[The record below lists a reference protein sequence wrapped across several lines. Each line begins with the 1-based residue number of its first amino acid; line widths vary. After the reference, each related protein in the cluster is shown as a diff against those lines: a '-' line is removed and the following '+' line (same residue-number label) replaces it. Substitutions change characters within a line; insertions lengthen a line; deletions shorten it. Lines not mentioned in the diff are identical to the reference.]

1 MCFVLTDSHD
11 GVSDIEGQTRPELSQ
26 SGVGEA
32 KCPHSMKLLHCWQ
45 PASLSCREESDLN
58 TGTFLPYPA
67 PPRPPLT
74 MRRSRLYSS
83 WTLKATTGQ
92 HGWSRPTTHWLFKML
107 LLRFQFL
114 SLSGSLWP
122 GGGRDDILMK
132 GKALAAQM
140 LSNHP

>member
-1 MCFVLTDSHD
+1 MTFTLVVVVIILFLEKTLLFLSEIIRKQLQEIKNHLLFVCFVLTDSHD

-92 HGWSRPTTHWLFKML
+92 HG
-107 LLRFQFL
+107 
-114 SLSGSLWP
+114 
-122 GGGRDDILMK
+122 
-132 GKALAAQM
+132 
-140 LSNHP
+140 